1 MVRGLNNF
9 KEWFRGYEQN
19 YTIIG
24 GAACD
29 TLMNAVGMD
38 FRATRDIDMV
48 LLVEVLDAG
57 FGARL
62 WEYIKTGGYE
72 HRRASTDKPQF
83 YRFIKPVSPDYP
95 YMLELFSRRMEG
107 FLLPEDAVLTPLPI
121 EDDISSLSA
130 ILLDD
135 DYYEFLKSGV
145 RVADGLPILDAERLI
160 PFKAKAW
167 LDLTE
172 RKANGGQ
179 VDSKHIKKH
188 KNDVVTLSGLLQAG
202 SRVEL
207 PENVR
212 DDFAKFI
219 SANSDDAEKLR
230 RVASVYGVAGNT

>member
-1 MVRGLNNF
+1 M
-9 KEWFRGYEQN
+9 GYEH
-19 YTIIG
+19 YYAIIG
-24 GAACD
+24 GTACD
-29 TLMNAVGMD
+29 LLMNEAGGD

-48 LLVEVLDAG
+48 LLVEVLDAD

-62 WEYIKTGGYE
+62 WEYIKAGGYE

-83 YRFIKPVSPDYP
+83 YRFTKPVSPDYP

-145 RVADGLPILDAERLI
+145 RIADGLPILDAERLI

-179 VDSKHIKKH
+179 IDSKHIKKH

-219 SANSDDAEKLR
+219 SENLDDAEKLR
-230 RVASVYGVAGNT
+230 RVASVYGVADNT